1 MKENLMKS
9 IDIYRRKKNNREKGG
24 DGSDAAI
31 TAQPSSNVHT
41 YTACCFLL
49 WGTYHRHKWKNPND
63 HRVYDKGQAKTICVE
78 LVGIDKKDALSKLNT
93 NAYEFIEWWG

>member
-1 MKENLMKS
+1 MKS

-24 DGSDAAI
+24 DSSDACDAAI

-41 YTACCFLL
+41 YTACCYLL